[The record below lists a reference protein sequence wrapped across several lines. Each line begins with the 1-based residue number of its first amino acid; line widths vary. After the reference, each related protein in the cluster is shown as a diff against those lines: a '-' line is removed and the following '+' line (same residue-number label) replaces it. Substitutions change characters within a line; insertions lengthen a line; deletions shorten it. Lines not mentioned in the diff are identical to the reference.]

1 MVKITSQEEILM
13 KTLMK
18 FFAKKSYLKR
28 MVDIKNGNTNISLR
42 ILDWFA
48 TRYSDKYKIKYPKD
62 VKNRKIFIYFD
73 YKDQVKAYKKKN
85 FDPFCRGDK
94 IILKDKKIGE
104 IETTVGQLNFF
115 RWVFSNKILDIIVED
130 LEYIK
135 EDMAKNHHKKAKGG
149 GKTNLWKIH
158 LKNAYPIVSKEN
170 PNLKFPQIIKKISA
184 LYQEGKIYKNPVK
197 TKKKKSD
204 NKMKISAKKS
214 ITKHNVKIIVK
225 FE

>member
-1 MVKITSQEEILM
+1 MVKIASQEEILM

-18 FFAKKSYLKR
+18 FFSKKKYLEN
-28 MVDIKNGNTNISLR
+28 MVKIKNGDSNISLR

-48 TRYSDKYKIKYPKD
+48 TRYSDKYKIKYPKTT
-62 VKNRKIFIYFD
+62 KNRKIFIYFD

-85 FDPFCRGDK
+85 FDPFCRGEK
-94 IILKDKKIGE
+94 IILKDKKLGE

-115 RWVFSNKILDIIVED
+115 RWVFSNNLLDIIEED
-130 LEYIK
+130 LESIK
-135 EDMAKNHHKKAKGG
+135 EDMGKNHNKKSQKSG

-158 LKNAYPIVSKEN
+158 LKNAYPIVSKEY

-184 LYQEGKIYKNPVK
+184 LYKEGKIYKNPVK
-197 TKKKKSD
+197 VKKKKE

-214 ITKHNVKIIVK
+214 ISKHNVKIIVK